1 MDGES
6 GAKASDFVT
15 EPAFHKKLK
24 VSRVK
29 ELIAGVLKER
39 LTGAVYH
46 ADNTSAWAREIAD
59 EIKAKLKEED
69 WPRYKY
75 AVQVF
80 IGEQRG
86 EGVRLGCRGFWD
98 SKTDNYAHDTFQN
111 ESLFCVAAAF
121 GVYLY

>member
-1 MDGES
+1 MTGCS
-6 GAKASDFVT
+6 SLTIACRF
-15 EPAFHKKLK
+15 K
-24 VSRVK
+24 VSRAK
-29 ELIAGVLKER
+29 EVILGILKTR
-39 LTGAVYH
+39 LTGTTYH

-59 EIKAKLKEED
+59 DIKNALKDED

-98 SKTDNYAHDTFQN
+98 HKTDNFASETFQN
-111 ESLFCVAAAF
+111 ESLFCVATAF
-121 GVYLY
+121 GVFTY